1 MILVKNKWL
10 YYCLIGLSIILFAIS
25 VSVLSE
31 TKIIA
36 PIIIVIS
43 IYMFLGAIIKLC
55 KTNDKFKNTI
65 ICALDLLFWLP

>member
-1 MILVKNKWL
+1 MRNRGL
-10 YYCLIGLSIILFAIS
+10 YYCLIILSIILFTIS
-25 VSVLSE
+25 VSALSK

-36 PIIIVIS
+36 PIVIVIS